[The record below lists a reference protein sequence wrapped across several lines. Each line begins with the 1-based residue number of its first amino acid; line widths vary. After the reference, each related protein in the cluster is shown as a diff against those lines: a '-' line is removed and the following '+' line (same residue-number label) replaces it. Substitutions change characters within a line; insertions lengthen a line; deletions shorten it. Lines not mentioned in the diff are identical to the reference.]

1 MLRNSWVDEC
11 GMTQEEVLDEFRGAG
26 AMLNGHF
33 ILTSGRRSSI
43 FLQKMF
49 VFMYPDRTERLCRA
63 LAQKVEATFGKI
75 DIVVSPAVGG
85 IVPGYE
91 TARHL
96 KAKSI
101 FVEREAGKFV
111 LRRGFDIPKGARV
124 LVVDDILTTGLS
136 YRETL
141 EAIRPY
147 PGDIVGAACLID
159 RSNGRA
165 DIGVPRVA
173 LATLDIPDYAP
184 DNLPPELAALP
195 AIKLGSRSL
204 SP

>member
-1 MLRNSWVDEC
+1 
-11 GMTQEEVLDEFRGAG
+11 MTQEEVLDEFRGAG
-26 AMLNGHF
+26 ALLSGHF
-33 ILTSGRRSSI
+33 ILTSGRRSPI

-195 AIKLGSRSL
+195 AIKPGSRSL

>member
-1 MLRNSWVDEC
+1 
-11 GMTQEEVLDEFRGAG
+11 MTQEEVLDEFRGAG
-26 AMLNGHF
+26 ALLNGHF
-33 ILTSGRRSSI
+33 ILTSGRRSPI

-49 VFMYPDRTERLCRA
+49 VFMYPDRPERLCRA

-195 AIKLGSRSL
+195 AIKPGSRSL

>member
-1 MLRNSWVDEC
+1 
-11 GMTQEEVLDEFRGAG
+11 MTQEEVLDEFRGAG
-26 AMLNGHF
+26 ALLTGHF
-33 ILTSGRRSSI
+33 ILTSGRRSPI

-195 AIKLGSRSL
+195 AIKPGSRSL

>member
-1 MLRNSWVDEC
+1 M
-11 GMTQEEVLDEFRGAG
+11 
-26 AMLNGHF
+26 
-33 ILTSGRRSSI
+33 
-43 FLQKMF
+43 
-49 VFMYPDRTERLCRA
+49 
-63 LAQKVEATFGKI
+63 
-75 DIVVSPAVGG
+75 
-85 IVPGYE
+85 
-91 TARHL
+91 
-96 KAKSI
+96 
-101 FVEREAGKFV
+101 

-195 AIKLGSRSL
+195 AIKPGSRSL